1 MHLTETARTFCLT
14 DPATEAG
21 TVAKTA
27 TEATQVS
34 FDGELYP
41 QHAKPGQV
49 IEVRWAAG
57 PSCLPALGLRNRRCR
72 WPATDGGSLWKQSL
86 VMLQVLR
93 KWPFTMGL
101 NDTGDLFE
109 GMSLDA
115 IA

>member
-1 MHLTETARTFCLT
+1 MHLIGTARTFCLT
-14 DPATEAG
+14 GPVTEAG

-34 FDGELYP
+34 FDGGLCL
-41 QHAKPGQV
+41 QHVKPGQV
-49 IEVRWAAG
+49 IEVRGGLQG
-57 PSCLPALGLRNRRCR
+57 PAVPALGLRNRRCR

-86 VMLQVLR
+86 VMSQALR